1 MKNKK
6 VNSSE
11 KELSTRTRSIPF
23 TENKILHVAIIIIL
37 GLIVYSNTYSGSMH
51 LDDISSIMFNR
62 AIQNDWTIASIWKYS
77 QNRFLPYLSLAVN
90 YKWGELDTIGYHVF
104 NIIIHLTN
112 GLLVYWLTQLIFST
126 PAMKAHAGLK
136 SKIAFFT
143 AVLFISHPLATQSVT
158 YITQR
163 IAAMAALFYFF
174 SMALYIKGRITEGNA
189 KYLYLTGAIITAI
202 LSFLSKEN
210 SYTLP
215 FSILLLELFFFNT
228 EKIRINLKS
237 KSTIIA
243 ILVSVGFISFAVLK
257 FSTAVFKTL
266 KPDFTTDYKTISSVD
281 YLLTQLSVIP
291 KYIQLLILPINQNLD
306 YDYPLA
312 NSFFEFSTIV
322 GCLIILALLSLA
334 IYLVNKNR
342 IVSFGILFF
351 FLAIS
356 IESSI
361 IPIADLIFEHRT
373 YLPSFGFF
381 ILLSSLLL
389 TLPNL
394 QKKQLGI
401 GILSIVVLINS
412 VLAYNRNKIWENDEL
427 LWTDVISKS
436 PNKVRPYNSR
446 GSYYW
451 LNERNEEAIADYSK
465 AIALHPDYLE
475 AYYNRALVYNKLNKY
490 KEALDDYSKV
500 ISFKPN
506 DPLGYKSRID
516 IFIKMKRTDLAYND
530 YCKLIELEPNDATT
544 YLNRANVLKEQHKN
558 EAAIA
563 DYNKALSLDI
573 KNATTYYNRALLFQ
587 DIQQNDNA
595 IEDYTNAIKY
605 KPDYV
610 EAYINRGNIYSS
622 LQQFEN
628 AINDF
633 NKAISYNPKFDLAYN
648 NRGIAL
654 MSDGKYKEA
663 IADFSVAI
671 SLNPNY
677 AKAIYNRGLAAFRS
691 GDKNSACKDWQ
702 LSLEKG
708 YQIAATA
715 LQVNCK

>member
-6 VNSSE
+6 VNSTE
-11 KELSTRTRSIPF
+11 KELHTSNPAIPF
-23 TENKILHVAIIIIL
+23 IENKILHVAIIIIL

-90 YKWGELDTIGYHVF
+90 YKWGELDTLGYHVF

-174 SMALYIKGRITEGNA
+174 SMALYIKGRITEVNA

-351 FLAIS
+351 FLAVS

-389 TLPNL
+389 TLPSL

-451 LNERNEEAIADYSK
+451 LNEQNEEAIKDYSK

-475 AYYNRALVYNKLNKY
+475 AYFNRAQVYYKQKRWAEAINDY
-490 KEALDDYSKV
+490 KELIRLDSNNVDWYLTQANMYQTLKNSAAAL
-500 ISFKPN
+500 I
-506 DPLGYKSRID
+506 
-516 IFIKMKRTDLAYND
+516 
-530 YCKLIELEPNDATT
+530 
-544 YLNRANVLKEQHKN
+544 
-558 EAAIA
+558 
-563 DYNKALSLDI
+563 DYNKILQLDP
-573 KNATTYYNRALLFQ
+573 KNSATYYNRGVLYQ
-587 DIQQNDNA
+587 DMQQNDNA
-595 IEDYTNAIKY
+595 IADYTNAIKY
-605 KPDYV
+605 KSDYV

-622 LQQFEN
+622 LQQYEN

>member
-1 MKNKK
+1 
-6 VNSSE
+6 
-11 KELSTRTRSIPF
+11 
-23 TENKILHVAIIIIL
+23 
-37 GLIVYSNTYSGSMH
+37 MH

-77 QNRFLPYLSLAVN
+77 QNRFLPYLSLAYN
-90 YKWGELDTIGYHVF
+90 YKLGELETTGYHVF
-104 NIIIHLTN
+104 NILIHICN
-112 GLLVYWLTQLIFST
+112 GLLVYWLTQLLFST
-126 PAMKAHAGLK
+126 PAMKVHSGLK
-136 SKIAFFT
+136 STIALFT
-143 AVLFISHPLATQSVT
+143 ALLFISHPLATQSVT

-174 SMALYIKGRITEGNA
+174 SMALYIKGRITENSS
-189 KYLYLTGAIITAI
+189 KYLFFAGAVVTAI
-202 LSFLSKEN
+202 MAFLSKEN

-215 FSILLLELFFFNT
+215 FSILLVELIFFNT
-228 EKIRINLKS
+228 GKININLKS
-237 KSTIIA
+237 KTVIFSMLFAT
-243 ILVSVGFISFAVLK
+243 GFIDFILQH
-257 FSTAVFKTL
+257 FSTSVFKTL

-312 NSFFEFSTIV
+312 NSFFELSTIV
-322 GCLIILALLSLA
+322 GSLIILTLLALA
-334 IYLVNKNR
+334 IYLINKNR
-342 IVSFGILFF
+342 IVAFGILFF
-351 FLAIS
+351 FLAVS

-389 TLPNL
+389 TLPML

-451 LNERNEEAIADYSK
+451 LNERNEEAIKDYSK

-475 AYYNRALVYNKLNKY
+475 AYFNRAQVYY
-490 KEALDDYSKV
+490 KQKRWNEA
-500 ISFKPN
+500 I
-506 DPLGYKSRID
+506 
-516 IFIKMKRTDLAYND
+516 ND
-530 YCKLIELEPNDATT
+530 YNQMIRLDSNNVDW
-544 YLNRANVLKEQHKN
+544 YLTQANMYQTLKN
-558 EAAIA
+558 VPAALF
-563 DYNKALSLDI
+563 DYNKILKLDP
-573 KNATTYYNRALLFQ
+573 KNSATYYNRGVLYQ
-587 DIQQNDNA
+587 DMQQNENA
-595 IEDYTNAIKY
+595 IADYTNAIKY
-605 KPDYV
+605 KSDYV
-610 EAYINRGNIYSS
+610 EAFINRGNIYSS
-622 LQQFEN
+622 LQQYEN

-648 NRGIAL
+648 NRGIAM
-654 MSDGKYKEA
+654 MSNGKYKEA
-663 IADFSVAI
+663 ISDFSIAI

-677 AKAIYNRGLAAFRS
+677 VKAIYNRGLAAFRS

-715 LQVNCK
+715 IQVNCK

>member
-6 VNSSE
+6 VDSTE
-11 KELSTRTRSIPF
+11 TELHTKAQSIPF
-23 TENKILHVAIIIIL
+23 TENKILQVAIIIIL

-77 QNRFLPYLSLAVN
+77 QNRFLPYLSLAYN
-90 YKWGELDTIGYHVF
+90 YKLGELETTGYHVF
-104 NIIIHLTN
+104 NIIIHISN

-126 PAMKAHAGLK
+126 PAMKTHSGLK
-136 SKIAFFT
+136 SKIALFT
-143 AVLFISHPLATQSVT
+143 ALLFISHPLATQSVT

-163 IAAMAALFYFF
+163 IASMAALFYFF
-174 SMALYIKGRITEGNA
+174 SMALYIKGRITEGNT

-228 EKIRINLKS
+228 EKIRINVKS

-243 ILVSVGFISFAVLK
+243 ILVSVGFIAFAVLK

-389 TLPNL
+389 TLPSL

-451 LNERNEEAIADYSK
+451 LNERNEEAIKDYSK

-475 AYYNRALVYNKLNKY
+475 AYFNRAQVYY
-490 KEALDDYSKV
+490 KQKRWAEA
-500 ISFKPN
+500 I
-506 DPLGYKSRID
+506 
-516 IFIKMKRTDLAYND
+516 ND
-530 YCKLIELEPNDATT
+530 YNQMIRLDSNNVDWYLTQANMYQNLKNSAAALI
-544 YLNRANVLKEQHKN
+544 
-558 EAAIA
+558 
-563 DYNKALSLDI
+563 DYNKILKLDP
-573 KNATTYYNRALLFQ
+573 KNSATYYNRGVLYQ
-587 DIQQNDNA
+587 DMQQNDNA
-595 IEDYTNAIKY
+595 ISDYTNAIKY
-605 KPDYV
+605 KSDYV

-622 LQQFEN
+622 LQQYEN